1 MDKKTKI
8 ILGVV
13 TAIVIIIALFIPY
26 TEKEPEPI
34 KLTEFSC
41 SETSENQEN
50 DTKLNKISCSQY
62 QELTKSEEEN
72 LILIARP
79 TCSVCVKFTP
89 ILEEIIEEYG
99 ITVNYFDTDVLSK
112 DEVMEF
118 YNSSTLFQSDDFGT
132 PTLITVSDGYIRR
145 YKIGYMDKKAT
156 ISWLKKAKVINDQK

>member
-132 PTLITVSDGYIRR
+132 PTLIITNNNEIIKYS
-145 YKIGYMDKKAT
+145 IGYKTKENAVK
-156 ISWLKKAKVINDQK
+156 WLKDNGVISE